1 MSDPRDRASAEAKR
15 DLERLSREGET
26 LGGTA
31 MDAASRGLARD
42 EDDAIE
48 KLGRRIGR
56 GLASSSCRWRSG
68 GSAAAPAGGE
78 ASVLTFRP

>member
-1 MSDPRDRASAEAKR
+1 VTDRQEEQAKR
-15 DLERLSREGET
+15 DLARLAREGET

-31 MDAASRGLARD
+31 MDAATPRPEG

-56 GLASSSCRWRSG
+56 GLAFVILPFAVIYFGRT
-68 GSAAAPAGGE
+68 AGWW
-78 ASVLTFRP
+78 